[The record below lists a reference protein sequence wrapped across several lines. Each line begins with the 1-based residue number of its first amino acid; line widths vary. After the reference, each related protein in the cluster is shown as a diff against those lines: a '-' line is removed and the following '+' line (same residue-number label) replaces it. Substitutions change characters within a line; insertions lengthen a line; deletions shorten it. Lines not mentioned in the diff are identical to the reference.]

1 MLLRT
6 ALITSSILKPFPC
19 RRIVCDVPHPWS
31 STEWWP
37 RHFLLRHSQT
47 QLSLPRYKSAGTAE
61 YQAEHVLLQ
70 NIKHYIMFNNK
81 LFWPHALLND
91 EFISPQSHQLSSSKF
106 SVSNP
111 RYTKYKLRK
120 YELQWLTFIILI
132 FSLKSEVCLKL
143 CTCINLVRIWV
154 ENCSRWMWG
163 LAKSSLKFSHQSTQ
177 FMIQLLETKV
187 HEFEFKTRNWGWV
200 ETWGKLMTGGPMS

>member
-1 MLLRT
+1 MLIKLENTLKLEEIKGNLAFAFRKIILTLIVKNNKSLLLLRT

-19 RRIVCDVPHPWS
+19 RRIVCDIPHPWS

-91 EFISPQSHQLSSSKF
+91 ELISPQSHQLSSSKF

-111 RYTKYKLRK
+111 RYTK
-120 YELQWLTFIILI
+120 I
-132 FSLKSEVCLKL
+132 
-143 CTCINLVRIWV
+143 
-154 ENCSRWMWG
+154 
-163 LAKSSLKFSHQSTQ
+163 
-177 FMIQLLETKV
+177 
-187 HEFEFKTRNWGWV
+187 
-200 ETWGKLMTGGPMS
+200 